1 MHNAIIKNRSAYS
14 QVLICQR
21 LLQIN
26 VHAAAY
32 RGRRPLKTATRDVV
46 LQIETVAH
54 LGAARL
60 QHRGHIAQLS
70 QLLLTFTRRPFRRKA
85 HTKSLVLIA
94 LTFTIALGQEKTG
107 QREYPFLKYSSGDTP
122 RGRAIWV
129 LDLTNPPTKIPKGV
143 NNVSRWGAVSLLAPR
158 LGDSSPR
165 KH

>member
-1 MHNAIIKNRSAYS
+1 M
-14 QVLICQR
+14 
-21 LLQIN
+21 
-26 VHAAAY
+26 
-32 RGRRPLKTATRDVV
+32 KTATRDVV

-107 QREYPFLKYSSGDTP
+107 QREYPFLKYCSGDTP
-122 RGRAIWV
+122 RGGLGTRSHGP
-129 LDLTNPPTKIPKGV
+129 LTKIPKGV

-158 LGDSSPR
+158 LGNSSPR